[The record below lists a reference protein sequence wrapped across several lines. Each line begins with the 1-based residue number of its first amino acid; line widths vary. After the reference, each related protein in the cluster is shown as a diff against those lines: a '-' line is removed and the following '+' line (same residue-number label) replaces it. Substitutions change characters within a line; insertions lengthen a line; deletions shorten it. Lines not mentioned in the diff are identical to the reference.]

1 MGIFSV
7 GIIYNNLMKEQKGL
21 INNNYSVHIKLVNY
35 FYGLKYS
42 VKVSMQSFSTFLY
55 ENSFI

>member
-1 MGIFSV
+1 
-7 GIIYNNLMKEQKGL
+7 MKEQKGL